1 MQHEP
6 DPLVIALHDIETA
19 LQNLYESMRQD
30 QEHYSAQIAKKLKQ
44 KQNLEI
50 ALDYLDKLTNPS
62 PTQSQHTQPQA

>member
-1 MQHEP
+1 MQYEP

-30 QEHYSAQIAKKLKQ
+30 QENYSAQIAKKLKQ

-62 PTQSQHTQPQA
+62 PTQNQHTQPQA